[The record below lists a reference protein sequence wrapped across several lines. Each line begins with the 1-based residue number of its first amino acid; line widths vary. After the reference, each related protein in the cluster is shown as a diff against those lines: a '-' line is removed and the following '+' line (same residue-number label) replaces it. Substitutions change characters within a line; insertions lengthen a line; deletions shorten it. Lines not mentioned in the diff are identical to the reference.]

1 MDVIVKNTFSLLCL
15 PDLNYLYRGGRIGRA
30 KSLLG
35 KVELRYEKL
44 IHGHPRLV
52 EVIHTGPGAWA
63 ASFALN

>member
-1 MDVIVKNTFSLLCL
+1 LPSRPELSLQG
-15 PDLNYLYRGGRIGRA
+15 GGRIGRA